1 MDILTQEGIRELISE
16 KNENCISIYM
26 PTHQAGKETEQDQ
39 IRLKNMLKKAGE
51 DLAARGLRSPDI
63 RDILKPAQQLLQEP
77 FFWKHQSSGLALF
90 FSSDLF
96 KSYRLPLQFEEF
108 VVISGSYHLKPLLP
122 FFANDGHYY
131 ILALSQ
137 NQIRLLEGTR
147 HTVDE
152 IDLDSMPTSIAETFE
167 FERFFKQVQFHTGTT
182 SANTGDRSGMFHG
195 HDPSDEEKN
204 RILRWFHKIDDELPN
219 VIMSRESPIVLAG
232 VDYLFPLFKE
242 ASSYPH
248 IVENGIPGSPEEL
261 KQEELHTQAWPLVQP
276 FFKLAQEKAT
286 AKYQQLA
293 DSGQT
298 TTEVQEAVS
307 AAHHGKVEVLFVALG
322 DQVWGNYDPN
332 SNTVQVHD
340 SKEPE
345 SEDLLDLAAIQ
356 TLLNGGMVYALDHN
370 KIPGNSTIAAIFRY

>member
-1 MDILTQEGIRELISE
+1 
-16 KNENCISIYM
+16 
-26 PTHQAGKETEQDQ
+26 
-39 IRLKNMLKKAGE
+39 MLKKAGE

-370 KIPGNSTIAAIFRY
+370 KIPGNSAIAAIFRY